1 MSNSNDTINSAVGVQ
16 GLELALARELAAWR
30 DWDLRVAS
38 KEISTMRRI
47 QENTNWSE
55 EFLPLVDKFS
65 SCLAMAEKT
74 VSEKDTTLITA
85 AQTNLEAAVFAL
97 RDQLFR

>member
-1 MSNSNDTINSAVGVQ
+1 MSNDTINSAVGIQ
-16 GLELALARELAAWR
+16 GLEIALARELAAWR

-38 KEISTMRRI
+38 REINTMRQI
-47 QENTNWSE
+47 QENTNWSD

-65 SCLAMAEKT
+65 NCLSVVEKT
-74 VSEKDTTLITA
+74 VAEKDTTLITA

-97 RDQLFR
+97 RDQLYQ